1 MFFRDL
7 ILIDGFIG
15 AVENRELLF
24 RVSVG
29 STKE

>member
-7 ILIDGFIG
+7 ILIKFIG